1 MAEWEFLVRR
11 VEVDTPSDDDAT
23 SDVFRVAVDE
33 GYEPLV
39 VHREDPIASG
49 LTDGERYEVVFVR
62 RV

>member
-11 VEVDTPSDDDAT
+11 VVIESRSDDAT
-23 SDVFRVAVDE
+23 PDEFRVAVDE

-49 LTDGERYEVVFVR
+49 LSDGQRYEIVFAR